1 MFSVFWR
8 SARDQRWQV
17 IGFSAALALMAM
29 LDMFIWPAYRD
40 TLQNFEIPPALQA
53 IVGVELQIGTPA
65 GFLSAEYYSWI
76 TILLIVYVAIEG
88 TGAIAGEESAGT
100 MDLLLAQPVS
110 RSRVVLEKAL
120 ATVVGSATVIAAG
133 YAGFAVAKP
142 FVSMDVGWGD
152 LAAAQANL
160 LPITLFFYALSL
172 LASAISPSRALA
184 AAAVVALATAA
195 YFVNALSSGIDLL
208 RPLRFATP
216 FYYYGSGLPLVDG
229 INVWHVAMLLGLA
242 AMCLAFTLVSFSRRD
257 IATSGSSDVDVYG
270 GLRRLLGRGGAT
282 VPAS

>member
-1 MFSVFWR
+1 RRAWRTCSWRTTPGARRRSRCGRRRMFSVSWR

-120 ATVVGSATVIAAG
+120 ATVVGSATV
-133 YAGFAVAKP
+133 
-142 FVSMDVGWGD
+142 
-152 LAAAQANL
+152 
-160 LPITLFFYALSL
+160 
-172 LASAISPSRALA
+172 
-184 AAAVVALATAA
+184 
-195 YFVNALSSGIDLL
+195 
-208 RPLRFATP
+208 
-216 FYYYGSGLPLVDG
+216 
-229 INVWHVAMLLGLA
+229 
-242 AMCLAFTLVSFSRRD
+242 
-257 IATSGSSDVDVYG
+257 
-270 GLRRLLGRGGAT
+270 
-282 VPAS
+282 